1 MVLSKGVGTNPE
13 RKIVNKSVRSVSV
26 IGVLPVL
33 LALYEFAMYL
43 SNDAYLPALPS
54 IMRDFGVGS
63 HALQLTIT
71 SWFLGSASLQL
82 ILGPVCQRYGRRPVL
97 LLGGGAFVLS
107 SLGCGYSTEIWP
119 LLIFRFVQGATIST
133 MVVAGYAT
141 IHDSYDQK
149 QAIYAV
155 AVMNSINV
163 LAPSLGPLFG
173 ALMLHVMRW
182 HYIFIVLAFWSA
194 IAVAGLYVK
203 MPETARDARTAISL
217 KQAACEYWR
226 NVSNVSYLRPL
237 ITFNC
242 IFAALIV
249 WIAVGPFLLMEQFH
263 FSILHY
269 GYVQTLIFVCYIVAS
284 RCVKWA
290 IRHCSLPGIITLG
303 LGLLLLAAI
312 GGCALAFYWPYFIWG
327 MISVMTVI
335 SAGCGLLFPVLGRLV
350 IEGSDE
356 SMESRVALQSFFT
369 CIAAV
374 VGSGLTSGFA
384 VQTIQPLAILLLLF
398 VVLAILAHGL
408 IRSKCT

>member
-1 MVLSKGVGTNPE
+1 M
-13 RKIVNKSVRSVSV
+13 NKSARSVYV

-33 LALYEFAMYL
+33 LALYEFALYL

-82 ILGPVCQRYGRRPVL
+82 VLGPVCQHYGRRPVL
-97 LLGGGAFVLS
+97 LLGGAAFVLS

-141 IHDSYDQK
+141 IHDLYDQK
-149 QAIYAV
+149 QAIHAI
-155 AVMNSINV
+155 AIMSSINV

-182 HYIFIVLAFWSA
+182 HYLFIALAFWG
-194 IAVAGLYVK
+194 AVAVVGLYIK
-203 MPETARDARTAISL
+203 MPETAKDATTAISF
-217 KQAACEYWR
+217 KQAVQQYWR
-226 NVSNVSYLRPL
+226 ILTNRNYLRPL
-237 ITFNC
+237 LTFNC

-263 FSILHY
+263 FSVLYY
-269 GYVQTLIFVCYIVAS
+269 GFVQTLIFVCYILVS
-284 RCVKWA
+284 RCVKFFMQLA
-290 IRHCSLPGIITLG
+290 SLRYLITIG
-303 LGLLLLAAI
+303 LTVLVAA
-312 GGCALAFYWPYFIWG
+312 AVYAVVATFYWPKDIWSIVAA
-327 MISVMTVI
+327 MMVL
-335 SAGCGLLFPVLGRLV
+335 SAACGLLFPILGRLA

-356 SMESRVALQSFFT
+356 PMESRVALQSFFT

-374 VGSGLTSGFA
+374 VASALVSGFA
-384 VQTIQPLAILLLLF
+384 VQETQPLAMLLLAF
-398 VVLAILAHGL
+398 VLLAIVTYCILRP
-408 IRSKCT
+408 RSTP